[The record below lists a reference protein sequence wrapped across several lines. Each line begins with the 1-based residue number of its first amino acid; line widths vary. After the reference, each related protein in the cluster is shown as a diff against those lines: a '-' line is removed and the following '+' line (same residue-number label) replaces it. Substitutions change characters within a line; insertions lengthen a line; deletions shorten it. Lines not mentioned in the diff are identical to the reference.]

1 MAELQIQIGAN
12 VNSAIKGLNQV
23 QAELLATGKDAAI
36 MGSSVSQATNQLNKL
51 PQSANQATNAVGNL
65 SRVVQDAPFGFIA
78 ISNNLQPLF
87 DNFTQ
92 LKQSTG
98 SVGGA
103 LKGLLGAIAGPAGI
117 GLAFAAATSLITVFS
132 KEIFGSGQAAK
143 KAKDEVAEFNKS
155 LDNAQASALSSGL
168 QLQKFVEIAKNGNLP
183 LQQRNEALSKANDI
197 LGEYGEKLTLT
208 NVATARATELVNQ
221 YTQGLIAQAL
231 ANQLADRAATLLINQ
246 ANAQKSV
253 TEAQLAYNKAQA
265 AFINRPQLSL
275 REQELGRGQTFIIER
290 DNALKSLNQRQEE
303 YANITKEITS
313 VTTLFNEQAL
323 KSTKFL
329 GNVGQ
334 KVKGGKVEVDF
345 EVIPGIS
352 NRSEFEAKLAGGLPT
367 LLPELDKAI
376 KNIKTDPKDVK
387 VPLRLNLSSEA
398 TDFQKLLEANGKA
411 FENSVNT
418 INAAIANIQLEGL
431 ASIGESIGTALSSG
445 NLADVFNSFG
455 NVVASGLEIIGKE
468 LIKIGLL
475 SEVVQKALANL
486 FSPQGG
492 PLAIVAGIA
501 LVAAA
506 TALRSS
512 LGKGIQA
519 RALGGPVSGGQ
530 PYLVGERGPELF
542 VPQVSGG
549 IVPNNQVGSMMNG
562 RSTDSGRGSVLR
574 GQDIILAYARTQ
586 RSQLRVNG

>member
-1 MAELQIQIGAN
+1 MAELQIQIAAD
-12 VNSAIKGLNQV
+12 VNSAVKGLNQV

-36 MGSSVSQATNQLNKL
+36 MGSSVNQATNQLNKL

-117 GLAFAAATSLITVFS
+117 GLAFAAATSLVTVFS

-143 KAKDEVAEFNKS
+143 KAKDDIAEFNKS

-197 LGEYGEKLTLT
+197 LGEYGQKLTLT

-246 ANAQKSV
+246 ANAQKAV
-253 TEAQLAYNKAQA
+253 TEAQTDYNKAQA
-265 AFINRPQLSL
+265 AFINRPQLTL
-275 REQELGRGQTFIIER
+275 REQEMGRGLVYITQR
-290 DNALKSLNQRQEE
+290 DNALKALNQRQEE
-303 YANITKEITS
+303 YANITKDITN

-323 KSTKFL
+323 KSTNLL
-329 GNVGQ
+329 GGVGQ
-334 KVKGGKVEVDF
+334 KVKGGKVDVDF

-387 VPLRLNLSSEA
+387 VPLRLNLTSEA
-398 TDFQKLLEANGKA
+398 IDFQKLLEANGKA
-411 FENSVNT
+411 FESFVQT
-418 INAAIANIQLEGL
+418 INDSVANIQVTGL
-431 ASIGESIGTALSSG
+431 ASIGEAIGTALTGGDLQS
-445 NLADVFNSFG
+445 VFQSFA
-455 NVVASGLEIIGKE
+455 NVIAQGLESIGKQ
-468 LIKIGLL
+468 LI
-475 SEVVQKALANL
+475 VVSGVAKLAKDALATL
-486 FSPQGG
+486 FTNPGAA
-492 PLAIVAGIA
+492 LAAGIA
-501 LVAAA
+501 LVAVS
-506 TALRSS
+506 TALRQS
-512 LGKGIQA
+512 LNKGVQA

-549 IVPNNQVGSMMNG
+549 IVPNNQVGSMMG
-562 RSTDSGRGSVLR
+562 GRGNGGGSGMSVLR
-574 GQDIILAYARTQ
+574 GQDILLAYARTQ

>member
-23 QAELLATGKDAAI
+23 QAELLDTGKSATV
-36 MGSSVSQATNQLNKL
+36 MSNSVSQATNQLNKL

-92 LKQSTG
+92 LRQSTG
-98 SVGGA
+98 SVGGG

-117 GLAFAAATSLITVFS
+117 GLAFAAATSLVTVFS

-290 DNALKSLNQRQEE
+290 DNALKALNQRQEE

-398 TDFQKLLEANGKA
+398 IDFQKLLEANGKA
-411 FENSVNT
+411 FESFVQTLNDSV
-418 INAAIANIQLEGL
+418 ANIQVSGL
-431 ASIGESIGTALSSG
+431 ASIGEAIGAALTGGDLQSVFQSFANVIAQGLESIGKQLIVVSG
-445 NLADVFNSFG
+445 VAKLAKD
-455 NVVASGLEIIGKE
+455 
-468 LIKIGLL
+468 
-475 SEVVQKALANL
+475 ALATL
-486 FSPQGG
+486 FTNPGAA
-492 PLAIVAGIA
+492 LAAGIA
-501 LVAAA
+501 LVAVS
-506 TALRSS
+506 TALRQS
-512 LGKGIQA
+512 LNKGVQA

>member
-1 MAELQIQIGAN
+1 MADLQVRVAAD
-12 VNSAIKGLNQV
+12 VASAISALQKIEKELDRAKLGADNFGKGADNAAKGL
-23 QAELLATGKDAAI
+23 A
-36 MGSSVSQATNQLNKL
+36 KL
-51 PQSANQATNAVGNL
+51 PQSANQAGTAVGNL
-65 SRVVQDAPFGFIA
+65 SRIVQDAPFGFIA

-117 GLAFAAATSLITVFS
+117 GLAFAAATSLVTVFS

-155 LDNAQASALSSGL
+155 LDDAQASALSSGL

-197 LGEYGEKLTLT
+197 LGQYGEKLTLT

-246 ANAQKSV
+246 ANAQKAV
-253 TEAQLAYNKAQA
+253 TEAQTDYNKAQA
-265 AFINRPQLSL
+265 AFINRPQLTL
-275 REQELGRGQTFIIER
+275 REQELGRGLVYITQR
-290 DNALKSLNQRQEE
+290 DNALKALNQRQEE
-303 YANITKEITS
+303 YANITKEITG

-323 KSTKFL
+323 KSTNLL
-329 GNVGQ
+329 GGVGQ
-334 KVKGGKVEVDF
+334 KVKGGKVDVDF

-376 KNIKTDPKDVK
+376 KNIKTDPEDVK
-387 VPLRLNLSSEA
+387 VPLRLNLTSEA
-398 TDFQKLLEANGKA
+398 IDFQKILEANGKA
-411 FENSVNT
+411 FESFVQT
-418 INAAIANIQLEGL
+418 INDSVANIQVTGL
-431 ASIGESIGTALSSG
+431 ASIGEAIGTALTGGDLQS
-445 NLADVFNSFG
+445 VFQSFA
-455 NVVASGLEIIGKE
+455 NVIAQGLESIGKQ
-468 LIKIGLL
+468 LI
-475 SEVVQKALANL
+475 VVSGVAKLAKDALATL
-486 FSPQGG
+486 FTNPGAA
-492 PLAIVAGIA
+492 LAAGIA
-501 LVAAA
+501 LVAVS
-506 TALRSS
+506 TALRQS
-512 LGKGIQA
+512 LNKGVQA

-549 IVPNNQVGSMMNG
+549 IVPNNQVGSMMG
-562 RSTDSGRGSVLR
+562 GRGNGGGSGMSVLR
-574 GQDIILAYARTQ
+574 GQDILLAYARTQ

>member
-23 QAELLATGKDAAI
+23 QAELLDTGKSATV
-36 MGSSVSQATNQLNKL
+36 MSNSVSQATNQLNKL

-290 DNALKSLNQRQEE
+290 DNALKALNQRQEE

-398 TDFQKLLEANGKA
+398 IDFQKLLEANGKA
-411 FENSVNT
+411 FESFVQTLNDSV
-418 INAAIANIQLEGL
+418 ANIQVSGL
-431 ASIGESIGTALSSG
+431 ASIGEAIGAALTGGDLQSVFQSFANVIAQGLESIGKQLIVVSG
-445 NLADVFNSFG
+445 VAKLAKD
-455 NVVASGLEIIGKE
+455 
-468 LIKIGLL
+468 
-475 SEVVQKALANL
+475 ALATL
-486 FSPQGG
+486 FTNPGAA
-492 PLAIVAGIA
+492 LAAGIA
-501 LVAAA
+501 LVAVS
-506 TALRSS
+506 TALRQS
-512 LGKGIQA
+512 LNKGVQA

>member
-117 GLAFAAATSLITVFS
+117 GLAFAAATSLVTVFS

-323 KSTKFL
+323 KSTNLL
-329 GNVGQ
+329 GGVGQ
-334 KVKGGKVEVDF
+334 KVKGGKVDVDF

-376 KNIKTDPKDVK
+376 KNIKTDTKDVK

-411 FENSVNT
+411 FESFVQTLNDSV
-418 INAAIANIQLEGL
+418 ANIQVSGL
-431 ASIGESIGTALSSG
+431 ASIGEAIGAALTGGDLQSVFQSFANVIAQGLESIGKQLIVVSG
-445 NLADVFNSFG
+445 VAKLAKD
-455 NVVASGLEIIGKE
+455 
-468 LIKIGLL
+468 
-475 SEVVQKALANL
+475 ALATL
-486 FSPQGG
+486 FTNPGAA
-492 PLAIVAGIA
+492 LAAGIA
-501 LVAAA
+501 LVAVS
-506 TALRSS
+506 TALRQS
-512 LGKGIQA
+512 LNKGVQA

-586 RSQLRVNG
+586 RSQQRVNG

>member
-23 QAELLATGKDAAI
+23 QAELLDTGKSATV
-36 MGSSVSQATNQLNKL
+36 MSNSVSQATNQLNKL

-92 LKQSTG
+92 LRQSTG

-117 GLAFAAATSLITVFS
+117 GLAFAAATSLVTVFS

-290 DNALKSLNQRQEE
+290 DNALKALNQRQEE

-323 KSTKFL
+323 KSTNLL
-329 GNVGQ
+329 GGVGQ
-334 KVKGGKVEVDF
+334 KVKGGKVDVDF

-398 TDFQKLLEANGKA
+398 IDFQKILEANGKA
-411 FENSVNT
+411 FESFVQN
-418 INAAIANIQLEGL
+418 INDNIANIQVSGL
-431 ASIGESIGTALSSG
+431 ASIGEAIGTALSGGDLRS
-445 NLADVFNSFG
+445 VFQAFG
-455 NVVASGLEIIGKE
+455 NVIAQGLEAIGKQ
-468 LIKIGLL
+468 LI
-475 SEVVQKALANL
+475 VVSGVAKLAKEALATL
-486 FSPQGG
+486 FTNPAAA
-492 PLAIVAGIA
+492 LAAGIA
-501 LVAAA
+501 LVAVG
-506 TALRSS
+506 TALRQS
-512 LGKGIQA
+512 LNQGIQA

>member
-23 QAELLATGKDAAI
+23 QAELLDTGKSATV
-36 MGSSVSQATNQLNKL
+36 MSNSVSQATNQLNKL

-92 LKQSTG
+92 LRQSTG

-117 GLAFAAATSLITVFS
+117 GLAFAAATSLVTVFS

-290 DNALKSLNQRQEE
+290 DNALKALNQRQEE

-323 KSTKFL
+323 KSTNLL
-329 GNVGQ
+329 GGVGQ
-334 KVKGGKVEVDF
+334 KVKGGKVDVDF

-398 TDFQKLLEANGKA
+398 IDFQKLLEANGKA
-411 FENSVNT
+411 FESFVQTLNDSV
-418 INAAIANIQLEGL
+418 ANIQVSGL
-431 ASIGESIGTALSSG
+431 ASIGEAIGAALTGGDLQSVFQSFANVIAQGLESIGKQLIVVSG
-445 NLADVFNSFG
+445 VAKLAKD
-455 NVVASGLEIIGKE
+455 
-468 LIKIGLL
+468 
-475 SEVVQKALANL
+475 ALATL
-486 FSPQGG
+486 FTNPGAA
-492 PLAIVAGIA
+492 LAAGIA
-501 LVAAA
+501 LVAVS
-506 TALRSS
+506 TALRQS
-512 LGKGIQA
+512 LNKGVQA

>member
-36 MGSSVSQATNQLNKL
+36 MGSSVNQATNQLNKL

-117 GLAFAAATSLITVFS
+117 GLAFAAATSLVTVFS

-143 KAKDEVAEFNKS
+143 KAKDDIAEFNKS
-155 LDNAQASALSSGL
+155 LDDAQASALSSGL

-197 LGEYGEKLTLT
+197 LGEYGQKLTLT

-290 DNALKSLNQRQEE
+290 DNALKALNQRQEE
-303 YANITKEITS
+303 YSNITKEITG

-323 KSTKFL
+323 KSTNLL
-329 GNVGQ
+329 GGVGQ
-334 KVKGGKVEVDF
+334 KVKGGKVDVDF

-387 VPLRLNLSSEA
+387 VPLRLNLTSEA
-398 TDFQKLLEANGKA
+398 IDFQKLLEANGKA
-411 FENSVNT
+411 FESFVQT
-418 INAAIANIQLEGL
+418 INDSVANIQVTGL
-431 ASIGESIGTALSSG
+431 ASIGEAIGTALTGGDLQS
-445 NLADVFNSFG
+445 VFQSFA
-455 NVVASGLEIIGKE
+455 NVIAQGLESIGKQ
-468 LIKIGLL
+468 LI
-475 SEVVQKALANL
+475 VVSGVAKLAKDALATL
-486 FSPQGG
+486 FTNPGAA
-492 PLAIVAGIA
+492 LAAGIA
-501 LVAAA
+501 LVAVS
-506 TALRSS
+506 TALRQS
-512 LGKGIQA
+512 LNKGVQA

-549 IVPNNQVGSMMNG
+549 IVPNNQVGSMMG
-562 RSTDSGRGSVLR
+562 GRGNGGGSGMSVLR
-574 GQDIILAYARTQ
+574 GQDILLAYARTQ

>member
-23 QAELLATGKDAAI
+23 QAELLDTGKSATV
-36 MGSSVSQATNQLNKL
+36 MSNSVSQATNQLNKL

-290 DNALKSLNQRQEE
+290 DNALKALNQRQEE

-323 KSTKFL
+323 KSTNLL
-329 GNVGQ
+329 GGVGQ
-334 KVKGGKVEVDF
+334 KVKGGKVDVDF

-398 TDFQKLLEANGKA
+398 IDFQKLLEANGKA
-411 FENSVNT
+411 FESFVQTLNDSV
-418 INAAIANIQLEGL
+418 ANIQVSGL
-431 ASIGESIGTALSSG
+431 ASIGEAIGAALTGGDLQSVFQSFANVIAQGLESIGKQLIVVSG
-445 NLADVFNSFG
+445 VAKLAKD
-455 NVVASGLEIIGKE
+455 
-468 LIKIGLL
+468 
-475 SEVVQKALANL
+475 ALATL
-486 FSPQGG
+486 FTNPGAA
-492 PLAIVAGIA
+492 LAAGIA
-501 LVAAA
+501 LVAVS
-506 TALRSS
+506 TALRQS
-512 LGKGIQA
+512 LNKGVQA

>member
-12 VNSAIKGLNQV
+12 VSSAIKGLNQV
-23 QAELLATGKDAAI
+23 QAELVDTGKSASV
-36 MGSSVSQATNQLNKL
+36 MGNSVNQATTQLSKL
-51 PQSANQATNAVGNL
+51 PQSANQATTAVGNL
-65 SRVVQDAPFGFIA
+65 SRIVQDAPFGFIA

-92 LKQSTG
+92 LRQSTG

-103 LKGLLGAIAGPAGI
+103 LKGLVGAIAGPAGI

-132 KEIFGSGQAAK
+132 KEIFGASSAAK
-143 KAKDEVAEFNKS
+143 KAKDDIAEFNKS

-197 LGEYGEKLTLT
+197 LGEYGQKLTLT

-275 REQELGRGQTFIIER
+275 REQELGRGQVFIIER

-303 YANITKEITS
+303 YANITKEITNITS
-313 VTTLFNEQAL
+313 LFNEQAL
-323 KSTKFL
+323 KSTNLL
-329 GNVGQ
+329 GTVGQ
-334 KVKGGKVEVDF
+334 KTKGGKIDVDF
-345 EVIPGIS
+345 ELIPGFS
-352 NRSEFEAKLAGGLPT
+352 NLSEFEAKLAGGLPS
-367 LLPELDKAI
+367 LLPDLDKAI
-376 KNIKTDPKDVK
+376 KTIQTEPKDVK
-387 VPLRLNLSSEA
+387 IPLRLNLTSEA
-398 TDFQKLLEANGKA
+398 IDFQKLLEANGKA
-411 FENSVNT
+411 FESFVST
-418 INAAIANIQLEGL
+418 INDSVANIQISGL
-431 ASIGESIGTALSSG
+431 ASIGEALGAAFTGG
-445 NLADVFNSFG
+445 NLQTVFQSFA
-455 NVVASGLEIIGKE
+455 NVIAQGLEAIGKQ
-468 LIKIGLL
+468 LI
-475 SEVVQKALANL
+475 VVSGVAKLAKDALATL
-486 FSPQGG
+486 FTNPGAA
-492 PLAIVAGIA
+492 LAAGIA
-501 LVAAA
+501 LVAVS
-506 TALRSS
+506 TALRQS
-512 LGKGIQA
+512 LNQGVQA

-542 VPQVSGG
+542 VPSVSGG
-549 IVPNNQVGSMMNG
+549 IVPNNQVGSMMGG
-562 RSTDSGRGSVLR
+562 RAMQSGGSSVLR
-574 GQDIILAYARTQ
+574 GQDILLAYARTQ

>member
-23 QAELLATGKDAAI
+23 QAELLDTGKSATV
-36 MGSSVSQATNQLNKL
+36 MSNSVSQATNQLNKL
-51 PQSANQATNAVGNL
+51 PQSANQATYAVGNL

-87 DNFTQ
+87 DSFTQ

-117 GLAFAAATSLITVFS
+117 GLAFAAATSLVTVFS

-323 KSTKFL
+323 KSTNLL
-329 GNVGQ
+329 GGVGQ
-334 KVKGGKVEVDF
+334 KVKGGKVDVDF

-398 TDFQKLLEANGKA
+398 IDFQKILEANGKA
-411 FENSVNT
+411 FESFVQTLNDSV
-418 INAAIANIQLEGL
+418 ANIQVSGL
-431 ASIGESIGTALSSG
+431 ASIGEAIGAALTGGDLQSVFQSFANVIAQGLESIGKQLIVVSG
-445 NLADVFNSFG
+445 VAKLAKD
-455 NVVASGLEIIGKE
+455 
-468 LIKIGLL
+468 
-475 SEVVQKALANL
+475 ALATL
-486 FSPQGG
+486 FTNPGAA
-492 PLAIVAGIA
+492 LAAGIA
-501 LVAAA
+501 LVAVS
-506 TALRSS
+506 TALRQS
-512 LGKGIQA
+512 LNKGVQA

>member
-23 QAELLATGKDAAI
+23 QAELLDTGKSATV
-36 MGSSVSQATNQLNKL
+36 MSNSVSQATNQLNKL

-290 DNALKSLNQRQEE
+290 DNALKALNQRQEE

-323 KSTKFL
+323 KSTNLL
-329 GNVGQ
+329 GGVGQ

-398 TDFQKLLEANGKA
+398 IDFQKLLEANGKA
-411 FENSVNT
+411 FESFVQTLNDSV
-418 INAAIANIQLEGL
+418 ANIQVSGL
-431 ASIGESIGTALSSG
+431 ASIGEAIGAALTGGDLQSVFQSFANVIAQGLESIGKQLIVVSG
-445 NLADVFNSFG
+445 VAKLAKD
-455 NVVASGLEIIGKE
+455 
-468 LIKIGLL
+468 
-475 SEVVQKALANL
+475 ALATL
-486 FSPQGG
+486 FTNPGAA
-492 PLAIVAGIA
+492 LAAGIA
-501 LVAAA
+501 LVAVS
-506 TALRSS
+506 TALRQS
-512 LGKGIQA
+512 LNKGVQA